1 MDDGSRT
8 VQQIAS
14 DVGNAASELYSK
26 LDLGREL
33 REHPYRT
40 LAIAAGVGYVI
51 GGGLFTPFTAG
62 VLRIGVRAA
71 AIPALQT
78 MLADAMEGQQG

>member
-1 MDDGSRT
+1 MDRSRT

-40 LAIAAGVGYVI
+40 LAIAAGVGYVV
-51 GGGLFTPFTAG
+51 GGGLFTPITAG
-62 VLRIGVRAA
+62 LLRVGVRAM
-71 AIPALQT
+71 AIPAFQALVT
-78 MLADAMEGQQG
+78 NAMENEMGD

>member
-1 MDDGSRT
+1 MDRSRT

-14 DVGNAASELYSK
+14 DVGDAASELYSK

-40 LAIAAGVGYVI
+40 LAIAAGVGYVA
-51 GGGLFTPFTAG
+51 GGGLFTPLTAAM
-62 VLRIGVRAA
+62 LRVGVRAM
-71 AIPALQT
+71 AIPAFQALI
-78 MLADAMEGQQG
+78 ANAMEAESGG

>member
-14 DVGNAASELYSK
+14 DVGNAASELYAK

-33 REHPYRT
+33 RDHPYRT

-51 GGGLFTPFTAG
+51 GGGLFTPLTAG
-62 VLRIGVRAA
+62 LLRVGVRAA
-71 AIPALQT
+71 AIPAFQS
-78 MLADAMEGQQG
+78 MLANAMEAQRD